1 MTGKERRREILNTIR
16 GTKVPISGTELAK
29 KYNVSRQ
36 VIVQD
41 IALLRAENNEIY
53 STTRGYILQGES
65 QIFSRAFSVSHS
77 DSQMED
83 ELNTIVDFGG
93 NVVNV
98 FVEHEIYGNL
108 SAELNINS
116 RRKVKE
122 FLEKIENGASTPLK
136 NLTFGK
142 HFHKVEAD
150 SEETLDLIE
159 KELREK
165 GYLQED

>member
-16 GTKVPISGTELAK
+16 GTKIPISGTELAK

-41 IALLRAENNEIY
+41 IALLRAENYEIY
-53 STTRGYILQGES
+53 STTKGYILQGTHV
-65 QIFSRAFSVSHS
+65 FRRVLSVVHS
-77 DSQMED
+77 DEQIED
-83 ELNTIVDFGG
+83 ELNSIVDLGG
-93 NVVNV
+93 TVADV
-98 FVEHEIYGNL
+98 FVKHEVYGNL
-108 SAELNINS
+108 HAELNINS

-122 FLEKIENGASTPLK
+122 FLEKIKNGASTPLK

-142 HFHKVEAD
+142 HFHTIEAD

-159 KELREK
+159 KELKEK
-165 GYLQED
+165 GYLE